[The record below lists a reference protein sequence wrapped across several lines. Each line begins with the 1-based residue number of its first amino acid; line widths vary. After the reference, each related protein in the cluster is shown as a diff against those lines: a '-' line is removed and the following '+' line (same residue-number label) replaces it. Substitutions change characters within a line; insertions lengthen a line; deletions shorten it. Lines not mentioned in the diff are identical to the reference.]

1 MKIRDIPVPE
11 VFKES
16 ADFRFF
22 LKWFDYALT
31 KTQFDITN
39 LADLYDPLRCPKD
52 LLWMLGDTM
61 GYKYDDRLCAAFNRF
76 AMLFF
81 MSLIKYKGS
90 KTGVTLAAEVNLKQH
105 DINAYGE
112 EKEILYNRLED
123 TSIPVNSVYVDSN
136 VDDGYINVV
145 YFSNKTPVD
154 SCIEYVRPLG
164 MYCFQYAGVRVD
176 TATKISVDAR
186 LANASDITGT
196 IGPTRIGHY
205 TRDDY
210 ARMQKMSNEEKMYIN
225 SNDVREKVYARS
237 STVEKFPTVD
247 ARLANAS
254 DITGTIGPT
263 RIGHYTRDDYAR
275 MQKMNN
281 EEKMTINS
289 KGTREKV
296 YARSSTAEKYPT
308 VDAGYRALNSLQLA
322 NNNHIVKALINVND
336 PMPDMS
342 NPLAD
347 DSNHYKVPDV
357 IFAQGITQVG
367 VDVPDDIRMSDPKYN
382 LLYDKTTDEKIN
394 PAVYTSE
401 PGSQEFRPIPRVN
414 DEFLGPDGKPLSLVY
429 DRVLEGEDA
438 GLRVTEDDEQR
449 RTQ

>member
-11 VFKES
+11 CYLES
-16 ADFRFF
+16 TDFRFF

-136 VDDGYINVV
+136 VEDGTINVV
-145 YFSNKTPVD
+145 YFSNKKPID

-186 LANASDITGT
+186 LANTNDVTGN
-196 IGPTRIGHY
+196 IGPTRVGHY
-205 TRDDY
+205 TRNDY
-210 ARMQKMSNEEKMYIN
+210 ARMQKM
-225 SNDVREKVYARS
+225 
-237 STVEKFPTVD
+237 T
-247 ARLANAS
+247 
-254 DITGTIGPT
+254 
-263 RIGHYTRDDYAR
+263 
-275 MQKMNN
+275 N
-281 EEKMTINS
+281 EEKMTINP
-289 KGTREKV
+289 KDTREKV

-336 PMPDMS
+336 TMPDMS